1 MQYVTPASARYT
13 SSTSST
19 SASSS
24 QLGLGYGSGTR
35 GRGGGYYGPIHDPFS
50 FRDGSNDPVQA
61 AETVY
66 TPRRA
71 EALLTQE
78 MLQLSFTD
86 RNDVQEEIHGVKCL
100 APEETHDLL
109 RDSLARLNV
118 EIELLPLQEKSAYVR
133 VRTQQEF
140 ARTQQQPVPP
150 SYIDTLEFRLRFL
163 RCELF
168 LPKKA
173 AIRMMGFLNV
183 AYDLFGDCAMY
194 RPVRLQDFTPQ
205 EKRDCQKAR
214 IQLLPQRACGTGR
227 HIICLILD
235 DASVQISMATRHK
248 ILLVLTWTIGLD
260 RDTQRHGFI
269 MVFWFA
275 PLSVPAFVN
284 RVFLTRYQNKVRYDH
299 IAVRI
304 STMHICSLESHPF
317 SHVFRSLLAIKGGT
331 YIRTRLKMHTGT
343 AIELLYTLQGYGI
356 PSNHIPLTYTGNVK
370 NAYWKAWMRQRL
382 LIEQNPHDR
391 TNLRLVDVPYLSDIL
406 FHRGNRYA
414 AHLGNVKLR
423 ERIETK
429 VMEQYVFERKNTTSG
444 RNDTTTANV
453 STTDPVFLPYRTK
466 SLIRAIIE
474 ELQHQSS
481 GTTPV
486 RFLSWVKKGKDDYGR
501 WEQLDSTN
509 DHDKKLIITKAE
521 WLFRECRKSYRKK
534 TTNDWTATGPPRPRR
549 RRRNTGPG
557 RSK

>member
-1 MQYVTPASARYT
+1 
-13 SSTSST
+13 
-19 SASSS
+19 
-24 QLGLGYGSGTR
+24 
-35 GRGGGYYGPIHDPFS
+35 
-50 FRDGSNDPVQA
+50 
-61 AETVY
+61 
-66 TPRRA
+66 
-71 EALLTQE
+71 
-78 MLQLSFTD
+78 
-86 RNDVQEEIHGVKCL
+86 
-100 APEETHDLL
+100 
-109 RDSLARLNV
+109 
-118 EIELLPLQEKSAYVR
+118 
-133 VRTQQEF
+133 
-140 ARTQQQPVPP
+140 
-150 SYIDTLEFRLRFL
+150 
-163 RCELF
+163 
-168 LPKKA
+168 
-173 AIRMMGFLNV
+173 MMGFLNV

-260 RDTQRHGFI
+260 RDTQRNGFI

-284 RVFLTRYQNKVRYDH
+284 RVFLTRYKNKVRYDH

-304 STMHICSLESHPF
+304 STMHICSLESPF

-343 AIELLYTLQGYGI
+343 AIELLYTLQGYGTFAVVLYPVLFSLNPQRLYSTLFPPFKVYVCVVYASLILRFSFQTFICILVSNLINCVTTNKHQHQHQQPQTIGI

-453 STTDPVFLPYRTK
+453 STTDPVLLPYRTK
-466 SLIRAIIE
+466 SLILAIIE
-474 ELQHQSS
+474 ELQHQPS

-509 DHDKKLIITKAE
+509 EHDKKLIITKAE
-521 WLFRECRKSYRKK
+521 WLFRECRKSYRNKQQMTGLPPVLPDHGGGGETLALDDRSNISSINRK
-534 TTNDWTATGPPRPRR
+534 RGFEENTTSNTTMNKREASSISNNTMDDLTPRMFDETASTTAGMFLFQNRPT
-549 RRRNTGPG
+549 NNNCCNAG
-557 RSK
+557 